1 MSNETKRNVFEDLVE
16 ELANAYI
23 ALDGEGIGE
32 DLTNED
38 KQAYLKDYDIALPD
52 DLPVIPKEVSEYIQE
67 RKAAHD
73 SLAFALTARFIPN
86 EVFEWMFTVT
96 GDPDTELSQIEY
108 VKQQDTFAR
117 AWVLGVWRVEETGE
131 IVKLEA
137 EK

>member
-1 MSNETKRNVFEDLVE
+1 MSNETKRNVFGQL
-16 ELANAYI
+16 LNAYQNLI
-23 ALDGEGIGE
+23 MKDIEIPDGNYRANI
-32 DLTNED
+32 TTPWNIV
-38 KQAYLKDYDIALPD
+38 YDAALPD
-52 DLPVIPKEVSEYIQE
+52 DLPVIPKMVGEYIQE

-86 EVFEWMFTVT
+86 EVFEWMFMVT

-108 VKQQDTFAR
+108 VKQQNTFAR